1 MVLLV
6 EEALQ
11 KCASTLR
18 VRWQE
23 PMVSIHLIIL
33 YQVDHCQLLKYDMHL
48 YCFCFPDQLTG
59 VVPKCQMEAK

>member
-6 EEALQ
+6 EETLQ
-11 KCASTLR
+11 MWASTLR

-23 PMVSIHLIIL
+23 PMVSMHLIIL

-48 YCFCFPDQLTG
+48 YCFCFSDQ
-59 VVPKCQMEAK
+59 